1 MLKHGLV
8 GAQVADFSSCINLE
22 EFTIGMTL
30 FAFDSMQ
37 CNKALSDVAEVL
49 QLARLTRY
57 RYPALKKIALN
68 ITVDLKTLCEPAKS
82 LDGIWMRNLSGSYT
96 LDATLM
102 DTVRDC
108 KLPGIHFERLLGD
121 GGEVVTDFSGMLP
134 KLHAKHQAF
143 YES

>member
-1 MLKHGLV
+1 
-8 GAQVADFSSCINLE
+8 
-22 EFTIGMTL
+22 MTL
-30 FAFDSMQ
+30 FAFDSIQ

-49 QLARLTRY
+49 QLARLTQH
-57 RYPALKKIALN
+57 RYPSLKKIALN

-82 LDGIWMRNLSGSYT
+82 FDDGWMRNLSGSYT

-102 DTVRDC
+102 DTVRNC
-108 KLPGIHFERLLGD
+108 ELPAIHFERLLGAD
-121 GGEVVTDFSGMLP
+121 GEVVTDFSGMLP